1 MLYTH
6 RMKNSNPEFTD
17 EYVESVKQEYD
28 SNGCIKFEG
37 VITREE
43 ALELG
48 KELKALIESK
58 PNNAQWKG
66 DFINHEERAKSK
78 ILDLHDVHR
87 YSDRFKELRRDPR
100 ILERLAILL
109 GVSDGESVINH
120 HDKGF
125 IKPGAKGD
133 TYGGKFPP
141 HQDYPFFPHSDNRM
155 LAAIIYL
162 TDITEDMGP
171 VKVFP
176 GSHLNGPLEHKK
188 VEGGEPYLDDAPY
201 PPEQAVTMTGNAGD
215 MVAFNIDTVHMSGPN
230 KSKNDRLSWLIQV
243 RHSGTEPRYWDPLQ
257 HEPDE
262 GEVLWT
268 PSARS

>member
-1 MLYTH
+1 
-6 RMKNSNPEFTD
+6 MKNPNPEFTD
-17 EYVESVKQEYD
+17 ADVESIKQEYD

-66 DFINHEERAKSK
+66 DFINNEERAKSK

-87 YSDRFKELRRDPR
+87 DPEASKGLKSLRRNPR

-125 IKPGAKGD
+125 IKPGLKGD
-133 TYGGKFPP
+133 TYGGTFPL
-141 HQDYPFFPHSDNRM
+141 HQDFPFFPHSDNRM

-176 GSHLNGPLEHKK
+176 GS
-188 VEGGEPYLDDAPY
+188 
-201 PPEQAVTMTGNAGD
+201 
-215 MVAFNIDTVHMSGPN
+215 I
-230 KSKNDRLSWLIQV
+230 
-243 RHSGTEPRYWDPLQ
+243 PR
-257 HEPDE
+257 
-262 GEVLWT
+262 
-268 PSARS
+268 